1 MNAKADAQGLRVAQM
16 IRSGDKQSAA
26 IERAPGLY
34 ECQGVGNS
42 YRIVT
47 PDGDVMVNA
56 GTLGDAHRNRP
67 LFDAVSDNPV
77 RYIVLTQHHAN
88 QYGGLEVYK
97 TDQNQ
102 VIAQRRY
109 PDDRHYHDM
118 LMEHYR
124 RGSRRIFAGITG
136 PTQHML
142 PTEEVTPD
150 LLFDDRHAFELGGRR
165 FELLATPG
173 GEALCALV
181 VWLPIERIAVVGNLF
196 GPLFGNQPNLN
207 TARGDKPRSAAEFI
221 RSIKRVRD
229 LKPEL
234 LLTGHEVIQ
243 GAERIEREITRIAD
257 AVQWVHNRTVEGM
270 NQGIDLRTLMR
281 EVQPPPELRLTEEYG
296 KVAWNVRAIW
306 HEYTGWFDP
315 SRGTTELFTVPA
327 SSVAPTIAQLAG
339 GADRLAESARGFVAQ
354 GKPLEALH
362 LLDIAVVDSP
372 DSAVVKQVKRE
383 ALTLLLEQTGG
394 KNLWERMWI
403 SAELRQLDG

>member
-1 MNAKADAQGLRVAQM
+1 VNAKVDSQVLRVAQM

-47 PDGDVMVNA
+47 PDGDVMVNT
-56 GTLGDAHRNRP
+56 GTLGDAQRNRL
-67 LFDAVSDNPV
+67 LFDAVSGNPV
-77 RYIVLTQHHAN
+77 RHIVLTQHHAN
-88 QYGGLEVYK
+88 QYGGLEIYK

-118 LMEHYR
+118 LMAHYR

-136 PTQHML
+136 PTERML
-142 PTEEVTPD
+142 PMHEISPD
-150 LLFDDRHAFELGGRR
+150 LLFDDHHTFELGGRR
-165 FELLATPG
+165 FEVLATPG

-181 VWLPIERIAVVGNLF
+181 VWLPDERIAVVGNLF

-207 TARGDKPRSAAEFI
+207 TVRGDKPRSAVEFI

-234 LLTGHEVIQ
+234 LLTGHEVIH

-257 AVQWVHNRTVEGM
+257 AVQWVHDRTVEGM
-270 NQGIDLRTLMR
+270 NLGIDLRTLMR
-281 EVQPPPELRLTEEYG
+281 DVRPPPELTLTEEYG

-315 SRGTTELFTVPA
+315 SRGTTELFAVPA
-327 SSVAPTIAQLAG
+327 SSVATTLTQLAG
-339 GADRLAESARGFVAQ
+339 GADRLAESAQGFVAQ

-362 LLDIAVVDSP
+362 LLDIAVVGDPASEW
-372 DSAVVKQVKRE
+372 VKQVKRD
-383 ALTLLLEQTGG
+383 ALKLLLEQTGG

-403 SAELRQLDG
+403 AAELRLLDD